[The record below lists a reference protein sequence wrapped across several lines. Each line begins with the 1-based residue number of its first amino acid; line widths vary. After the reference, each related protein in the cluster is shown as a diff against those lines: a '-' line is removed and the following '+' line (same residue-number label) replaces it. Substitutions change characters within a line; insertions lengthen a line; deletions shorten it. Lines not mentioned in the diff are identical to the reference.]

1 MLMLVMFGV
10 LLTSLGTLFE
20 EIAGSI
26 GKWEVRAGKESLYA
40 LAFLNLVWPAVFFW
54 CAVVVRPEWF
64 VFSPASIP
72 TFLARALLELAVVY
86 FSLKGL
92 IQAERGAFGF
102 VRTIT
107 IPLLLLV
114 DVLAGYALSVGQLVG
129 IGVLVAVLVTLFF
142 AHSFRAR
149 GSGFVAVSAVLAV
162 GTISLYKYNLVH
174 FNSVVG
180 EQLVMHTFL
189 AACFFWAAWRSGG
202 ENPLRLFRNRV
213 FAGQSFL
220 QGIGSVAESFAYSF
234 APASVI
240 LTAKRASSVLWAALS
255 GSAVFHERHLALKLM
270 AIPLVLVGL
279 VLLAR

>member
-1 MLMLVMFGV
+1 MFGV

-40 LAFLNLVWPAVFFW
+40 LAFLNLVWSAVFFW
-54 CAVVVRPEWF
+54 CVAAVKPGLF
-64 VFSPASIP
+64 MFSPASVP
-72 TFLARALLELAVVY
+72 TFLARAFLEFAVVH

-129 IGVLVAVLVTLFF
+129 VGILLAVLAALFF
-142 AHSFRAR
+142 AHGFHAK
-149 GSGFVAVSAVLAV
+149 GSAFVAISAVLAV

-180 EQLVMHTFL
+180 EQLVMNTLL
-189 AACFFWAAWRSGG
+189 AVYFFAMTWRASG